1 MHHYPELRSA
11 SDGLKICFMQS
22 EAVYH
27 PYFKRMNK
35 RKRMVIAFVHK
46 IHLRNPINRAGNT
59 LLTASQEIIFTA

>member
-27 PYFKRMNK
+27 PYFKRKNK
-35 RKRMVIAFVHK
+35 RKRAKVRDFVIS
-46 IHLRNPINRAGNT
+46 
-59 LLTASQEIIFTA
+59 LT

>member
-35 RKRMVIAFVHK
+35 PKRTKFSDFVIS
-46 IHLRNPINRAGNT
+46 
-59 LLTASQEIIFTA
+59 LT

>member
-1 MHHYPELRSA
+1 MHLYPELRSA

-35 RKRMVIAFVHK
+35 TKAYK
-46 IHLRNPINRAGNT
+46 IQWFCHFFNLNKVQPLLGNKVPNDCTRNNRY
-59 LLTASQEIIFTA
+59 